1 MGQVEIQTGKLDGFE
16 SRHKWDNQELNW
28 VDLRFMYMGDHEGH
42 MGQFEA
48 HMGQLVAK
56 MDQLVVQISH
66 PEAHM
71 GQCEA
76 QAGQLVAK
84 IGSNS

>member
-1 MGQVEIQTGKLDGFE
+1 MGV
-16 SRHKWDNQELNW
+16 HKA
-28 VDLRFMYMGDHEGH
+28 H

-48 HMGQLVAK
+48 HMGQLAE
-56 MDQLVVQISH
+56 MDLLVVQISH

-76 QAGQLVAK
+76 QAGQLQAK